1 MRATAP
7 ADDTRA
13 PAPVAGGASPAQRLA
28 RATSGAIEY
37 EDDGRVSV
45 LFPPPGAV
53 LAAPAVGLAR
63 EESAPVPATVLAA
76 PAAAPAPAH
85 DAAAPG
91 AATGTPA
98 PAGAIDRDELYED
111 FMRRLRR
118 DVLEQR
124 EQLGDL

>member
-7 ADDTRA
+7 ADDRTA
-13 PAPVAGGASPAQRLA
+13 PAPAAGGASPAQRLA

-63 EESAPVPATVLAA
+63 EESAPAPATVLAA
-76 PAAAPAPAH
+76 PAPGPAH

-98 PAGAIDRDELYED
+98 AAGAIDRDELYED